1 MKLTDHSKKF
11 TAFGDIITVSY
22 KAANTGQY
30 IVKCDNPKMNILI
43 TDDKSHVIA
52 QVLEGYRVKAAASMP
67 SHDTTDEE
75 IHFLTA
81 KVIELSQSEAGVAPI
96 PDSKLNVNPNPTLF

>member
-1 MKLTDHSKKF
+1 MKLSDHKKKF
-11 TAFGDIITVSY
+11 TAYGDIIELSY

-30 IVKCDNPKMNILI
+30 IVKCDKPKMNILI

-67 SHDTTDEE
+67 SSNTTDEE

-81 KVIELSQSEAGVAPI
+81 KVIELSEIEAGVAPV
-96 PDSKLNVNPNPTLF
+96 PDSQLDVKPDPTLF

>member
-11 TAFGDIITVSY
+11 SAFGDIITVSY

-30 IVKCDNPKMNILI
+30 IVKCDRPKMNILI

-81 KVIELSQSEAGVAPI
+81 KVIELSEIEAGVAPV
-96 PDSKLNVNPNPTLF
+96 PDSKLNVNPDPTLF

>member
-1 MKLTDHSKKF
+1 MKLTDHKKKF
-11 TAFGDIITVSY
+11 TAYGDIIELSY
-22 KAANTGQY
+22 KSANTGQY

-67 SHDTTDEE
+67 SLDTTDEE

-81 KVIELSQSEAGVAPI
+81 KVIELSSREAGVAPI
-96 PDSKLNVNPNPTLF
+96 PDAKLNVNPDPTLF

>member
-11 TAFGDIITVSY
+11 SAFVDIITVSY

-30 IVKCDNPKMNILI
+30 IVKCDRPKMNILI

-81 KVIELSQSEAGVAPI
+81 KVIELSEIEAGVAPV
-96 PDSKLNVNPNPTLF
+96 PDSKLNVNPDPTLF

>member
-30 IVKCDNPKMNILI
+30 IVKCDRPKMNILI

-81 KVIELSQSEAGVAPI
+81 KVIELSEIEVGVAPV
-96 PDSKLNVNPNPTLF
+96 PDSKLNVNPDPTLF